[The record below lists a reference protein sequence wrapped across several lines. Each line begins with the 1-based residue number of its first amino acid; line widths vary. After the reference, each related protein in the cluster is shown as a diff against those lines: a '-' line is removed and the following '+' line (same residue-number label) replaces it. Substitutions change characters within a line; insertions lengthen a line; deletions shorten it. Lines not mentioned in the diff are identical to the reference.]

1 VLLEAKGPGY
11 ANLLDPRNVDWST
24 ARAKLVAQADAQV
37 RAAGG
42 TPIEWHVAEQAAL
55 DRMRMFLPSQ
65 IILIFEPPI

>member
-1 VLLEAKGPGY
+1 
-11 ANLLDPRNVDWST
+11 
-24 ARAKLVAQADAQV
+24 V

-55 DRMRMFLPSQ
+55 DRMRTFLPPQ